1 MQCTLCP
8 RRCLA
13 DRTRRRGYCGASESV
28 RVARAALHFWEE
40 PCISGTNGSGAVF
53 FCGCQLHCVY
63 CQNRA
68 ISYGDVG
75 KEITVEHLSEVFFR
89 LQAQGAHNINLV
101 TPDPYLPQVALA
113 IRLAKRRG
121 LSLPFL
127 MNCSGYETE
136 ESLRSM
142 QGLIDIY
149 LPDFKYRSPL
159 LAKKYSHAPDYPVV
173 AEKAIAEM
181 VRQQPSCRFD
191 RHGLLQSGVLVRHLL
206 LPGHVSDSKR
216 VLAYLHQTYHEQIFI
231 SIMRQYT
238 PFAMQAYPE
247 LNRPVTEQEYDEL
260 VSFACDLGIRQAYI
274 QDGEAVSE
282 SFIPAFDG
290 EGV

>member
-13 DRTRRRGYCGASESV
+13 DRTRQRGYCGASESV

-53 FCGCQLHCVY
+53 FSGCQLHCVY

-75 KEITVEHLSEVFFR
+75 KEITVEHLSELFFR

-113 IRLAKRRG
+113 IRMAKQRG

-136 ESLRSM
+136 EALRSL